1 MDGARQMVTEPG
13 IVGTDPGYGV
23 PNGACD
29 PRSSALRRGRGSPFT
44 TTEAE
49 CARQFSNQEVAFG
62 LGLGGPLV
70 VPARVRLIEVVVNLG
85 EAPAVGLLGLRVD
98 DLARVAE
105 CRVP

>member
-1 MDGARQMVTEPG
+1 MVTEPG

-62 LGLGGPLV
+62 LGLGGPLL
-70 VPARVRLIEVVVNLG
+70 VPARARLIEVVVDLSK
-85 EAPAVGLLGLRVD
+85 APAVGLLGARVD

-105 CRVP
+105 SRVP